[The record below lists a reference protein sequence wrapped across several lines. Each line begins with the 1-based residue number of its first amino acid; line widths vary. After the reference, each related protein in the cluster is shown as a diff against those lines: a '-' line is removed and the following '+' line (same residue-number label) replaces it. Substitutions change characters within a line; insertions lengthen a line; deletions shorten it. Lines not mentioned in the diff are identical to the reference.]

1 MRTRAV
7 TALDL
12 RKHRVDVGRGEVV
25 ADGGTNDFELLPH
38 WGTRFMTARQLQ
50 RLADPLGDGH
60 TTGAG
65 YTLYFPIFGILQNHL
80 EALSHGHESIQLMV
94 MSQDDD
100 RRAKGRQALR
110 SFVIPYRAMNADKK
124 LENSIGTVAMAD
136 PYTVGAIAILA
147 YMLGNVLH
155 EGLGH
160 GGACVLA
167 GAKPLVISSVH
178 FECSQEGRLVMAG
191 GTIMNFLAGAVFFVL
206 GRLTGP
212 RYPRLKYFLWICMTV
227 NLYTATGYFL
237 FSGIGGIGDWGDF
250 IQGLGPQW
258 LWRIGLTVFGAATYL
273 LAARISLLEL
283 RPLIGSDKEERFR
296 RAVRLSAIP
305 YFAGGILMCVA
316 GSLNPQG
323 AIPILISAA
332 ASTFGGTSALMW
344 TPQLLKGGTTIPY
357 GPAAEPMPIHRSW
370 PLIVAACA
378 IAIAF
383 IGVLGPS
390 VRLTR

>member
-1 MRTRAV
+1 METATKAETV
-7 TALDL
+7 TDT
-12 RKHRVDVGRGEVV
+12 V
-25 ADGGTNDFELLPH
+25 AI
-38 WGTRFMTARQLQ
+38 
-50 RLADPLGDGH
+50 ADP
-60 TTGAG
+60 
-65 YTLYFPIFGILQNHL
+65 F
-80 EALSHGHESIQLMV
+80 
-94 MSQDDD
+94 
-100 RRAKGRQALR
+100 
-110 SFVIPYRAMNADKK
+110 
-124 LENSIGTVAMAD
+124 
-136 PYTVGAIAILA
+136 TVGAIAILA

-178 FECSQEGRLVMAG
+178 FECSEESRLVMAG
-191 GTIMNFLAGAVFFVL
+191 GTLMNFLAGGVFFVL
-206 GRLTGP
+206 GRLMGA
-212 RYPRLKYFLWICMTV
+212 RYARVKCFFWISMTV

-237 FSGIGGIGDWGDF
+237 FSGVGGIGDWGDF

-258 LWRIGLTVFGAATYL
+258 VWRMSLTIFGAASYL

-283 RPLIGSDKEERFR
+283 RPLIGSDKEQRYR

-305 YFAGGILMCVA
+305 YFSGGILMCVA
-316 GSLNPQG
+316 GSLNPKG
-323 AIPILISAA
+323 AILILISAA

-344 TPQLLKGGTTIPY
+344 TPQMLGGGTLIPY
-357 GPAAEPMPIHRSW
+357 GPAAEPMAIHRSW

-390 VRLTR
+390 VRFGH